1 MLGQS
6 LRAVELAEAAP
17 LQLAE
22 LMGLLAKQERGSVRF
37 RETRHY
43 VRLKEPIV
51 VIGALSFQ
59 KPDRLTKIVT
69 QPKWERVDIVGAEAS
84 LRASESEPA
93 RTIRLDDV
101 PVLNALIVALRATLV
116 GDDAQLVRM
125 FAIHLTGTKD
135 DWRLV
140 LVPRTAVIQEKVAQ
154 ITIAGRGG
162 VPTQFALVQSNGDR
176 VVIEIEP

>member
-1 MLGQS
+1 
-6 LRAVELAEAAP
+6 
-17 LQLAE
+17 
-22 LMGLLAKQERGSVRF
+22 MGLLAKQERGSVRF

-43 VRLKEPIV
+43 ARLKEPIV

-59 KPDRLTKIVT
+59 KPDRLTKIAT
-69 QPKWERVDIVGAEAS
+69 QPKWERVDIVGAEAT

-101 PVLNALIVALRATLV
+101 PALNALIVALRATLI

-140 LVPRTAVIQEKVAQ
+140 LVPRIAAIQEKVAQ

-162 VPTQFALVQSNGDR
+162 VPTKFALVQSNGDR